1 MKTSLPD
8 NGMPVHI
15 NLTSRKNVNSAHLA
29 PVEIAKN
36 NPTQSPLEPK
46 EPSTKDEKFRY
57 DLVIQLYSIKNRK
70 RNIDLL
76 KEEKQIE
83 QFQQKL
89 NAHLATAVCT
99 ENFEAIYPI
108 AQRIYQTCSNNYYFE
123 IFQFFKKKRGQAIKC
138 IEALIQNSSLKC
150 TIEAKKLIT
159 AFVKDYVSS
168 GKNLYINDVIT
179 LLKYSNFKDAYKDID
194 KVSVLTFKDNG
205 STKESTIYTK
215 PGIGQPNP
223 NKIATIFYDG
233 GIGEFLPTNLFQEEK
248 ILRVKAAKEIKE
260 NSTNCS

>member
-1 MKTSLPD
+1 LTASKNAP
-8 NGMPVHI
+8 
-15 NLTSRKNVNSAHLA
+15 NLD
-29 PVEIAKN
+29 PVEIVKN
-36 NPTQSPLEPK
+36 NPLQHPLEPK
-46 EPSTKDEKFRY
+46 KPSKKDEQFRN
-57 DLVIQLYSIKNRK
+57 DLGLQLYSLTNKK
-70 RNIDLL
+70 RVIDFV

-99 ENFEAIYPI
+99 ENFEAIFPI
-108 AQRIYQTCSNNYYFE
+108 AQRIYQSYCESYFLE
-123 IFQFFKKKRGQAIKC
+123 IFQFFKKKQGQATKFG
-138 IEALIQNSSLKC
+138 EALIKSSSLKC
-150 TIEAKKLIT
+150 TIEAKKLII

-168 GKNLYINDVIT
+168 GKNLFINDVIT